1 MKLNIISIITILS
14 SSLLLSACGSTVSTS
29 STTTPS
35 QDQAQTQTQVTT
47 DNSANLSPTP
57 SLTDDQ
63 LLQEIDSGSS
73 DNIDQQFTQLQ
84 SEIK

>member
-57 SLTDDQ
+57 SPTDDQ
-63 LLQEIDSGSS
+63 LLQEIDAGST

-84 SEIK
+84 TEIK

>member
-1 MKLNIISIITILS
+1 MKLNIISLITILS
-14 SSLLLSACGSTVSTS
+14 SSLLLSACGSTASTS

-35 QDQAQTQTQVTT
+35 QDQVQTQTQVTT

-57 SLTDDQ
+57 SPTDDQ
-63 LLQEIDSGSS
+63 LLQEIDAGST

-84 SEIK
+84 TEIK